1 MSAGD
6 DILILLAAG
15 SARRMQSVVDDKI
28 TALLAGKPVF
38 VHSLQSFLTTGLIGR
53 VVITYRDEAQLAK
66 LRTLVA
72 AHLPSAAAVEFVPGG
87 ESRQDSV
94 LVALNTCEGHAGLVH
109 IHDGARPL
117 VSAEAIR
124 KVRAKA
130 HETGAAIL
138 AGRAADTVK
147 IAKADSASVETS
159 PDRGLVWTA
168 ETPQVFRTA
177 IVLKAYRKVAE
188 LQRKVTD
195 DSSAVEFVG
204 QDVSLVEN
212 PSVNLKLTRPADF
225 VLAEAILKTRRGSV
239 AGLTESGVQLD
250 LEVRDVLR
258 RRAITRGARGHA
270 RTALMVDIPIGLFAV
285 RESDVSADHRMRLGD
300 RVDLDGDD
308 SSALG
313 GSGGRRG
320 LLGGSGFGGGFFRLL
335 GLFLLDEG
343 KVEVVDEETDVHVGH
358 RDFKL
363 GGQALLDLRERRTF
377 GHPGGDL
384 GDLFGSQ
391 FGHRRPKCGNLRRFS
406 SVPSLNRLK
415 TSPLPPT

>member
-1 MSAGD
+1 MSAD
-6 DILILLAAG
+6 EDILILLAAG

-38 VHSLQSFLTTGLIGR
+38 VHSLQSFLSTGHIGR
-53 VVITYRDEAQLAK
+53 VVVTYRDEAQLAK
-66 LRTLVA
+66 LRALLA
-72 AHLPSAAAVEFVPGG
+72 AHLPSAASVEFVPGG

-94 LVALNTCEGHAGLVH
+94 LAALHTCEGHAGLVH

-130 HETGAAIL
+130 FETGAAIL

-147 IAKADSASVETS
+147 IAKADSTSVETS

-225 VLAEAILKTRRGSV
+225 VLAEAILKTR
-239 AGLTESGVQLD
+239 
-250 LEVRDVLR
+250 
-258 RRAITRGARGHA
+258 
-270 RTALMVDIPIGLFAV
+270 
-285 RESDVSADHRMRLGD
+285 
-300 RVDLDGDD
+300 
-308 SSALG
+308 
-313 GSGGRRG
+313 
-320 LLGGSGFGGGFFRLL
+320 
-335 GLFLLDEG
+335 
-343 KVEVVDEETDVHVGH
+343 
-358 RDFKL
+358 
-363 GGQALLDLRERRTF
+363 
-377 GHPGGDL
+377 
-384 GDLFGSQ
+384 
-391 FGHRRPKCGNLRRFS
+391 
-406 SVPSLNRLK
+406 
-415 TSPLPPT
+415 

>member
-1 MSAGD
+1 MSSPG
-6 DILILLAAG
+6 DILVLLAAG

-38 VHSLQSFLTTGLIGR
+38 IHSLESFLSTGLIGR
-53 VVITYRDEAQLAK
+53 VVITYRDDAQLAR
-66 LRTLVA
+66 LRALLA
-72 AHLPSAAAVEFVPGG
+72 AHLPSVTAIDFVPGG

-94 LVALNTCEGHAGLVH
+94 LAALNTCEGHSGLVH

-130 HETGAAIL
+130 FETGAAIL

-168 ETPQVFRTA
+168 ETPQVFRSA

-195 DSSAVEFVG
+195 DSSAVEMVG

-225 VLAEAILKTRRGSV
+225 VLAEAILKTR
-239 AGLTESGVQLD
+239 
-250 LEVRDVLR
+250 
-258 RRAITRGARGHA
+258 
-270 RTALMVDIPIGLFAV
+270 
-285 RESDVSADHRMRLGD
+285 
-300 RVDLDGDD
+300 
-308 SSALG
+308 
-313 GSGGRRG
+313 
-320 LLGGSGFGGGFFRLL
+320 
-335 GLFLLDEG
+335 
-343 KVEVVDEETDVHVGH
+343 
-358 RDFKL
+358 
-363 GGQALLDLRERRTF
+363 
-377 GHPGGDL
+377 
-384 GDLFGSQ
+384 
-391 FGHRRPKCGNLRRFS
+391 
-406 SVPSLNRLK
+406 
-415 TSPLPPT
+415 

>member
-1 MSAGD
+1 MSTTD

-15 SARRMQSVVDDKI
+15 SARRMQAVVDDKI

-38 VHSLQSFLTTGLIGR
+38 VHSLQSFLSTGLIGR

-66 LRTLVA
+66 IRTQLVG
-72 AHLPSAAAVEFVPGG
+72 HLPDTVVNFVPGG

-94 LVALNTCEGHAGLVH
+94 LAALNACEGHTGLVH

-117 VSAEAIR
+117 VSPEAIR
-124 KVRAKA
+124 KVREKAK
-130 HETGAAIL
+130 ETGAAIL

-147 IAKADSASVETS
+147 IAKVDSTSVETS

-225 VLAEAILKTRRGSV
+225 VLAEAILKSR
-239 AGLTESGVQLD
+239 
-250 LEVRDVLR
+250 
-258 RRAITRGARGHA
+258 
-270 RTALMVDIPIGLFAV
+270 
-285 RESDVSADHRMRLGD
+285 
-300 RVDLDGDD
+300 
-308 SSALG
+308 
-313 GSGGRRG
+313 
-320 LLGGSGFGGGFFRLL
+320 
-335 GLFLLDEG
+335 
-343 KVEVVDEETDVHVGH
+343 
-358 RDFKL
+358 
-363 GGQALLDLRERRTF
+363 
-377 GHPGGDL
+377 
-384 GDLFGSQ
+384 
-391 FGHRRPKCGNLRRFS
+391 
-406 SVPSLNRLK
+406 
-415 TSPLPPT
+415 

>member
-1 MSAGD
+1 MSVGE

-38 VHSLQSFLTTGLIGR
+38 VHSLQSFLSTGHIGR
-53 VVITYRDEAQLAK
+53 VVVTYRDEAQLTK
-66 LRTLVA
+66 LRALLA
-72 AHLPSAAAVEFVPGG
+72 AHLPSAASVEFVPGG

-94 LVALNTCEGHAGLVH
+94 LAALHTCEGHAGLVH

-130 HETGAAIL
+130 FETGAAIL

-147 IAKADSASVETS
+147 IAKADSTSVETS

-225 VLAEAILKTRRGSV
+225 VLAEAILKTR
-239 AGLTESGVQLD
+239 
-250 LEVRDVLR
+250 
-258 RRAITRGARGHA
+258 
-270 RTALMVDIPIGLFAV
+270 
-285 RESDVSADHRMRLGD
+285 
-300 RVDLDGDD
+300 
-308 SSALG
+308 
-313 GSGGRRG
+313 
-320 LLGGSGFGGGFFRLL
+320 
-335 GLFLLDEG
+335 
-343 KVEVVDEETDVHVGH
+343 
-358 RDFKL
+358 
-363 GGQALLDLRERRTF
+363 
-377 GHPGGDL
+377 
-384 GDLFGSQ
+384 
-391 FGHRRPKCGNLRRFS
+391 
-406 SVPSLNRLK
+406 
-415 TSPLPPT
+415 

>member
-1 MSAGD
+1 MSGPT

-15 SARRMQSVVDDKI
+15 SARRMQAVVDDKI

-38 VHSLQSFLTTGLIGR
+38 VHSLQSFLSTGLISR

-66 LRTLVA
+66 LRTQLA
-72 AHLPSAAAVEFVPGG
+72 GHLPDTAVDFVPGG

-94 LVALNTCEGHAGLVH
+94 LAALNACEGHTGLVH

-117 VSAEAIR
+117 VSPEAIR
-124 KVRAKA
+124 KVREKAK
-130 HETGAAIL
+130 ETGAAIL

-147 IAKADSASVETS
+147 IAKADSSSVETS

-225 VLAEAILKTRRGSV
+225 VLAEAILKTR
-239 AGLTESGVQLD
+239 
-250 LEVRDVLR
+250 
-258 RRAITRGARGHA
+258 
-270 RTALMVDIPIGLFAV
+270 
-285 RESDVSADHRMRLGD
+285 
-300 RVDLDGDD
+300 
-308 SSALG
+308 
-313 GSGGRRG
+313 
-320 LLGGSGFGGGFFRLL
+320 
-335 GLFLLDEG
+335 
-343 KVEVVDEETDVHVGH
+343 
-358 RDFKL
+358 
-363 GGQALLDLRERRTF
+363 
-377 GHPGGDL
+377 
-384 GDLFGSQ
+384 
-391 FGHRRPKCGNLRRFS
+391 
-406 SVPSLNRLK
+406 
-415 TSPLPPT
+415 

>member
-1 MSAGD
+1 MSSPG
-6 DILILLAAG
+6 DILVLLAAG

-38 VHSLQSFLTTGLIGR
+38 IHSLESFLSTGLIGR
-53 VVITYRDEAQLAK
+53 VVITYRDDAQLAR
-66 LRTLVA
+66 LRALLA
-72 AHLPSAAAVEFVPGG
+72 AHLPSVTAIDFVPGG

-94 LVALNTCEGHAGLVH
+94 LAALNTCEGHSGLVH

-130 HETGAAIL
+130 FETGAAIL

-168 ETPQVFRTA
+168 ETPQVFRSA

-188 LQRKVTD
+188 LQLKVTD

-225 VLAEAILKTRRGSV
+225 VLAEAILKTR
-239 AGLTESGVQLD
+239 
-250 LEVRDVLR
+250 
-258 RRAITRGARGHA
+258 
-270 RTALMVDIPIGLFAV
+270 
-285 RESDVSADHRMRLGD
+285 
-300 RVDLDGDD
+300 
-308 SSALG
+308 
-313 GSGGRRG
+313 
-320 LLGGSGFGGGFFRLL
+320 
-335 GLFLLDEG
+335 
-343 KVEVVDEETDVHVGH
+343 
-358 RDFKL
+358 
-363 GGQALLDLRERRTF
+363 
-377 GHPGGDL
+377 
-384 GDLFGSQ
+384 
-391 FGHRRPKCGNLRRFS
+391 
-406 SVPSLNRLK
+406 
-415 TSPLPPT
+415 